1 MQKEYNYHI
10 CVHANIP
17 WASKC
22 SIKPLSKLLIFV
34 STAVYTGFQGYDGSS
49 LSRSS
54 ANQIRI
60 FKNSKD
66 LLETL
71 SSRSPFFCNN
81 NKIWRFVSVLY
92 TTIPHTQLKFWLR
105 DWSSVASQRR
115 TENKGSS
122 ILLLVRDKSYFF
134 KSHLKYNNKYEQDK
148 IIQMWDVF
156 IDYIFVQF
164 DRLVFQPPICISMGT
179 NCVPQFR
186 GFILHAYEEDSF
198 QDLLKNKDRE
208 LA

>member
-22 SIKPLSKLLIFV
+22 SIKRLSKLLIFV
-34 STAVYTGFQGYDGSS
+34 PTAVYTGFQGYDGSS

-54 ANQIRI
+54 
-60 FKNSKD
+60 
-66 LLETL
+66 
-71 SSRSPFFCNN
+71 NN

-105 DWSSVASQRR
+105 DWSSAASQRR
-115 TENKGSS
+115 MENKGSS

-164 DRLVFQPPICISMGT
+164 DRLVFQPPIGISMST